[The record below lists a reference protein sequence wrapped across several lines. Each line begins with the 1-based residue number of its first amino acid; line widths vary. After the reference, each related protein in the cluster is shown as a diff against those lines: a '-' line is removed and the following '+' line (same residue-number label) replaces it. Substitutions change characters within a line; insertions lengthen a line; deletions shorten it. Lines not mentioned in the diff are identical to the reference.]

1 MYHITVSPDTYE
13 VLPEQDGENPFV
25 NLKDK
30 PILPLAKQQHAALRN
45 HLPNEIYFEVNT
57 KEHIPDFVFF
67 ASGGLSLPRLPEP
80 VVILPSMKYKVRQA
94 ELPYDKAIF
103 DRLKI
108 KTYEL
113 PKGIVF
119 EGKAEVAWFHGG
131 TVLLH
136 GYGYRSTRESV
147 FALQHLLAK
156 IYKSYGVKPP
166 RCISLRLK
174 SPRTY
179 HLDLALLPYSDRD
192 CCVLS
197 GAFDSE
203 RLGLLRTVLSSVTVL
218 PLSDPFLMNAVV
230 LPKKILIHKVPDP
243 MILAKL
249 KDVTGKQIVQIDM
262 SEFEKSGGSVACL
275 VLPIYDPRLTQN
287 SSPS

>member
-13 VLPEQDGENPFV
+13 LLPEQDGENPFV

-30 PILPLAKQQHAALRN
+30 PILPLAKQQHAAFRK
-45 HLPNEIYFEVNT
+45 HLPHEIYFEVNT
-57 KEHIPDFVFF
+57 SKHIPDFVFF

-80 VVILPSMKYKVRQA
+80 VVILPSMKYKIRQA

-108 KTYEL
+108 KTYQL

-147 FALQHLLAK
+147 FALQRLLEK
-156 IYKSYGVKPP
+156 IYRSYGVNPP

-179 HLDLALLPYSDRD
+179 HLDLALLPYSDTE
-192 CCVLS
+192 CCIKA
-197 GAFDSE
+197 GIFDSHQVN
-203 RLGLLRTVLSSVTVL
+203 LLRTVLEKVTVL
-218 PLSDPFLMNAVV
+218 QSSDPFVMNGIVLETKILMSK
-230 LPKKILIHKVPDP
+230 LQDPSLKQTLQSLTKKKIVEV
-243 MILAKL
+243 
-249 KDVTGKQIVQIDM
+249 DV
-262 SEFEKSGGSVACL
+262 SEFQKSGGSVACL

>member
-13 VLPEQDGENPFV
+13 VLPKQEGNNPFIDL
-25 NLKDK
+25 NQK
-30 PILPLAKQQHAALRN
+30 PILPLARKQHAAFRT
-45 HLPNEIYFEVNT
+45 HLPNEVYFEVKT

-80 VVILPSMKYKVRQA
+80 VVILPSMKTATRKA

-103 DRLKI
+103 ERLKI

-119 EGKAEVAWFHGG
+119 EGKAEVAWFNGG
-131 TVLLH
+131 TVMLH
-136 GYGYRSTRESV
+136 GYGYRSTKGSV
-147 FALQHLLAK
+147 FALQRLLAK
-156 IYKSYGVKPP
+156 IYKSYGVAPP
-166 RCISLRLK
+166 RCISMRLK

-179 HLDLALLPYSDRD
+179 HLDLALLGYSDTE

-197 GAFDSE
+197 GAFDPE
-203 RLGLLRTVLSSVTVL
+203 QIGLLRTVLSSVTIL
-218 PLSDPFLMNAVV
+218 PSTDPFLLNAVV
-230 LPKKILIHKVPDP
+230 FPTKILLHKVPDP
-243 MILAKL
+243 SLVAKL
-249 KDVTGKQIVQIDM
+249 KDVTGKQIVQIDV
-262 SEFEKSGGSVACL
+262 SEFQKSGGAVACL
-275 VLPIYDPRLTQN
+275 VLPIYDPRLTQT